1 MKQITDKTELII
13 GIDFGHGETSAA
25 LYGLKDNKQADIDI
39 FPGRKAIKSAVAIL
53 EQEGQE
59 TICVGEDAINEQSRK
74 ESDGFFYERRL
85 CMHY

>member
-39 FPGRKAIKSAVAIL
+39 FQVEKR
-53 EQEGQE
+53 
-59 TICVGEDAINEQSRK
+59 
-74 ESDGFFYERRL
+74 
-85 CMHY
+85 

>member
-53 EQEGQE
+53 DKK
-59 TICVGEDAINEQSRK
+59 VKKRFVSARM
-74 ESDGFFYERRL
+74 RL
-85 CMHY
+85 IDHRLQRISKFHSKNAPQK